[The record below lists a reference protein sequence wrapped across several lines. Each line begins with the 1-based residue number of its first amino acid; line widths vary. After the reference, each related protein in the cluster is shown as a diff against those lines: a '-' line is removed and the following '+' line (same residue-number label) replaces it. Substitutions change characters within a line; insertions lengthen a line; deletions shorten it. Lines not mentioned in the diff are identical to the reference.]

1 MTWLGSARPGSAWRS
16 PPWPG
21 LLSSPQLAP
30 AHLVSAWFGLAWPS
44 PAQLLVAL
52 CPCLLV
58 GASALLSGAPHP
70 ATSPAPFWYS
80 FCIIWRIP
88 PAPGGGG
95 TRSRQGYCQ
104 NVSWAGSA
112 WPCLDQL
119 HSIQSGLG
127 WLALARPR
135 LPWVGSTRLGPAR
148 PSPASGALAGAWC
161 LDMLLGGLALV
172 SGAPHP
178 GTTELMS
185 HSQYIIYVYIYS
197 I

>member
-70 ATSPAPFWYS
+70 GTSPAPFWYC

-104 NVSWAGSA
+104 NVSWAD
-112 WPCLDQL
+112 L
-119 HSIQSGLG
+119 
-127 WLALARPR
+127 
-135 LPWVGSTRLGPAR
+135 V
-148 PSPASGALAGAWC
+148 
-161 LDMLLGGLALV
+161 LLGLALPG
-172 SGAPHP
+172 SAPLNPVRP
-178 GTTELMS
+178 GLARLGSASLALGRLDSTWPGPAQPSFWCLGWCL
-185 HSQYIIYVYIYS
+185 VP
-197 I
+197 